1 MKKLILIPII
11 LLLCYSCSEKKS
23 DNNFTAIIDGFSS
36 DSISIKGGNLSKPL
50 YRSNNNKFSTTI
62 GSSSVNYYTL
72 VIDSVEIPLYIE
84 DGTSLKLHTSTHNLL
99 NNLKFEGANSKINNY
114 LIEKELALLELFKD
128 EKAIYS
134 LDQVKFKTKINNTIS
149 DFASK
154 LDLLKD
160 EFPNFVSAEKQYLEY
175 DKHLFLL
182 NFRYYH
188 VQYTKDE
195 SFKLADDFMPQ
206 DYKNIVYNDSLAYNN
221 SKSYNALA
229 LNNGMWKTLVKIGQD
244 YNNLKPENLQEALD
258 EIKFSALKNDVINRF
273 SSSTLT
279 PENPKMKE
287 IYEIYVSESSNDE
300 IDKKLKFPV
309 VIKPINEGSSV
320 HVYICTKKDFMKN
333 LKKLNIYKQILIE
346 EFIEGREIQVAVMG
360 QKVLGTIELKPKRK
374 FYDYEAKYSSN
385 AKTKHIIPV
394 DLSKKDLSKVENT
407 ANKAHQIVGCRGVSR
422 SDFKFHKGKFYLLEI
437 NTQPGMTKLSL
448 VPEIASH
455 KGITFIKLIEWIL
468 KDASIN
474 R

>member
-50 YRSNNNKFSTTI
+50 YRSDNNKFSTTI
-62 GSSSVNYYTL
+62 GSSAVNYYTL

-134 LDQVKFKTKINNTIS
+134 LDQVKFKTKINNTIA

-195 SFKLADDFMPQ
+195 SFKLADGFMPQ

-287 IYEIYVSESSNDE
+287 IYEIYVSESTNDE
-300 IDKKLKFPV
+300 IDKKLKIKYEAIKYLIKGSPSPV
-309 VIKPINEGSSV
+309 FENFENYKGGTTSLVDLKGKYVLIDIWATWCAPCLVEMPALKKLEEEYANKNIAFVSISV
-320 HVYICTKKDFMKN
+320 DTPKNHGKWKEMVKNKKLGGVQLISPNVYDNSFMKN
-333 LKKLNIYKQILIE
+333 YSVTAIPRFILLDPEGKIVSANAPKPSDKSLKTLLNKLNI
-346 EFIEGREIQVAVMG
+346 
-360 QKVLGTIELKPKRK
+360 
-374 FYDYEAKYSSN
+374 
-385 AKTKHIIPV
+385 
-394 DLSKKDLSKVENT
+394 
-407 ANKAHQIVGCRGVSR
+407 
-422 SDFKFHKGKFYLLEI
+422 
-437 NTQPGMTKLSL
+437 
-448 VPEIASH
+448 
-455 KGITFIKLIEWIL
+455 
-468 KDASIN
+468 
-474 R
+474 